1 MSVQFIDLHSERN
14 LQQTSLFLLLLL
26 LLYAF
31 MYSNYISISH
41 ILFIS
46 YGMHQIRKDKMGEA
60 QKGEQTNAER
70 VLVRNPE
77 GRSH

>member
-1 MSVQFIDLHSERN
+1 MSLQFIVLHSERN
-14 LQQTSLFLLLLL
+14 LQQTSLLL

-31 MYSNYISISH
+31 MYGNYISISH

-46 YGMHQIRKDKMGEA
+46 YGMHQIRKDKKGKA
-60 QKGEQTNAER
+60 QKGEQTHAER
-70 VLVRNPE
+70 VVVRRPE